1 MNRKLLI
8 VVFTVFCL
16 ASLAACGGGNGN
28 NNNVV
33 SIAFSLAPPAAL
45 QTSATATVS
54 ATVFNSSNTGV
65 DWTVTCGGADCGS
78 LSTNHTDGGASLM
91 YTAPASV
98 PTGNTVTIT
107 ATASADSSVS
117 VVGTTTIT
125 TGSTTSA
132 LNGQYTFIVSGQDS
146 NFNYVAAGSIVADG
160 NGGISSGE
168 EDFCDLA
175 TECTTVSLGGSY
187 SSGADGRGSINL
199 TSSSFSSAQTLEF
212 VLTSTNHALIT
223 EFDTSATSSGTLDL
237 QDPNALD
244 ASGITGGFSMSLNGE
259 DVQSGVPAGVGG
271 VMTGDASGDF
281 NNVTLDVNDPSGNGF
296 TTETTNLLVVAGP
309 DPFGRIAVS
318 DGTLTFAYYIVN
330 AKAVRVIEVD
340 DVFQTTGSAYTQGGG
355 SLTTASLAGNSVFTD
370 AGMSVLGQV
379 GVGGEFTADANG
391 NVTAGFADINDDGSA
406 TNGSIAG
413 STFSSFVSG
422 RGSLTLNGGVSSD
435 VTEFQVYL
443 VDPSVNI
450 LDPTLS
456 TGGGGALLLD
466 SDANAVGAG
475 AIIPQANSPS
485 FNGAYGANLQA
496 ITASNE
502 NFAEIDLTGQVTAS
516 GGTSLTGTGDLNNF
530 GDLLPSQTLTGTISA
545 DGSHAGRFTGTLM
558 IGSFGTLNLVYYQA
572 TNSQIVVVEVD
583 GGTIGTGVLLTQQ

>member
-1 MNRKLLI
+1 
-8 VVFTVFCL
+8 
-16 ASLAACGGGNGN
+16 
-28 NNNVV
+28 
-33 SIAFSLAPPAAL
+33 
-45 QTSATATVS
+45 
-54 ATVFNSSNTGV
+54 
-65 DWTVTCGGADCGS
+65 
-78 LSTNHTDGGASLM
+78 M
-91 YTAPASV
+91 YTAPANI

-117 VVGTTTIT
+117 VAGTTTIT

-132 LNGQYTFIVSGQDS
+132 LNGQYTFIVSGQNS

-160 NGGISSGE
+160 NGTITSGE

-175 TECTTVSLGGSY
+175 TECTTVSLGGNY
-187 SSGADGRGSINL
+187 SSGPDGRGSINL
-199 TSSSFSSAQTLEF
+199 TSSSFTSVQTLEF
-212 VLTSTNHALIT
+212 VLTSANHALIT
-223 EFDTSATSSGTLDL
+223 EFDASATSSGTLDL

-244 ASGITGGFSMSLNGE
+244 ASGIAGGFSMALNGVG
-259 DVQSGVPAGVGG
+259 VQLGEPAAVGG
-271 VMTGDASGDF
+271 VMTGDGSGDL
-281 NNVTLDVNDPSGNGF
+281 NNVTLDINDAGSGF
-296 TTETTNLLVVAGP
+296 STETTNLVVLSGP

-330 AKAVRVIEVD
+330 AKALRVIEVD
-340 DVFQTTGSAYTQGGG
+340 DFFQTTGSAYTQGSG
-355 SLTTASLAGNSVFTD
+355 SLTTGSLAGNSIFTD

-391 NVTAGFADINDDGSA
+391 NVTAGFADVNDDGSA
-406 TNGSIAG
+406 TNGSFAG
-413 STFSSFVSG
+413 STFSSFVGG
-422 RGSLTLNGGVSSD
+422 RGTLTLNGGVSSD

-466 SDANAVGAG
+466 SDADAVGAG

-496 ITASNE
+496 ISSSNQA
-502 NFAEIDLTGQVTAS
+502 FAEIDLTGQLTAS
-516 GGTSLTGTGDLNNF
+516 GGTNLTGTGDLNNF
-530 GDLLPSQTLTGTISA
+530 GDLLPSQALTGTISA

-572 TNSQIVVVEVD
+572 TNSQIVVIEVD
-583 GGTIGTGVLLTQQ
+583 GGSIGTGVLLTQQ